1 MKQKVLMLAALFVA
15 GAAHGDFAHPIDETH
30 AWCDH
35 LSAHEYLEQTDE
47 LEAMTAD
54 ELEELMA
61 ADGVAVDEI
70 ADVPVKP
77 FPVDAP
83 EQEVVRDA
91 PEQEKVKDAPE
102 QTIVKDVA
110 KQEVIKDAPEQNA
123 VEDVAKQMAVK
134 DAPEQET
141 VEDVAKQ
148 EVIKD
153 APEQT
158 IVKDVAKQ
166 EVIKDAPEQ
175 ETVRD
180 VAKQEAVT
188 DAPEAELVRDAPE
201 QSGVEDAPVIA
212 APTEK
217 EMRENVAFLEEAE
230 KYFQDID
237 NRSWHVNGG
246 HIDAMKDW
254 LAIYKTFEAQSPAEV
269 EHIPLPQ
276 GVRMVSCFHLPQD
289 DCKTLRINLR
299 FYRNQGY
306 NAALFI
312 YDDIEHLDEAISL
325 IRSVKNEFGFQV
337 YAAYGP
343 AGEGSSAPPTFLPP
357 ERYAKFLRM
366 LAPEIDGFLLGWG
379 RTSVHLFTQDPAY
392 MHFVCSAL
400 RDANPRLPILGEM
413 YWGENYKVRK
423 VGAYYFGF
431 NTFKNASADVIQNRG
446 HLAID
451 KPSVVRKLRTATG
464 HDAVGV
470 VIGPS
475 TEWLAK
481 GARTWKNALAAKQRI
496 EKQFLAAGAAGT
508 ITCHA
513 DGLPV
518 SKRRCGVPVYE
529 DMSKT
534 LYTEMNAK

>member
-1 MKQKVLMLAALFVA
+1 MKQKVLMFAALFAA
-15 GAAHGDFAHPIDETH
+15 GVVYGDFAHPIDETH

-35 LSAHEYLEQTDE
+35 LSVHEYFEQADDLDE
-47 LEAMTAD
+47 VMTAD

-61 ADGVAVDEI
+61 TDGVAVDEI

-102 QTIVKDVA
+102 QNAVEDVA
-110 KQEVIKDAPEQNA
+110 KQEVIADAPEQNA
-123 VEDVAKQMAVK
+123 VEDVAKQEAVK
-134 DAPEQET
+134 DAPEQS
-141 VEDVAKQ
+141 
-148 EVIKD
+148 
-153 APEQT
+153 
-158 IVKDVAKQ
+158 IVKDVAKP
-166 EVIKDAPEQ
+166 EVIADAPEQ

-201 QSGVEDAPVIA
+201 QSEVEDAPVIA

-217 EMRENVAFLEEAE
+217 EMCENITFLGEAE
-230 KYFQDID
+230 KYFQDVD
-237 NRSWHVNGG
+237 NRSWQIHGG

-254 LAIYKTFEAQSPAEV
+254 LEIYKAFEAQPPAEV
-269 EHIPLPQ
+269 EHVPLPQ

-289 DCKTLRINLR
+289 DGKTLRINLR

-306 NAALFI
+306 NAVLFV

-325 IRSVKNEFGFQV
+325 IQSVKNEFGLRV

-357 ERYAKFLRM
+357 ERYAKFLRT

-379 RTSVHLFTQDPAY
+379 RTSVHLFTQDSAY

-400 RDANPRLPILGEM
+400 RNGNPRLPILGEM

-431 NTFKNASADVIQNRG
+431 NTFANASADVVQNRG

-451 KPSVVRKLRTATG
+451 KPSVVRKLREEAG
-464 HDAVGV
+464 HEAVGV
-470 VIGPS
+470 IIGPS

-481 GARTWKNALAAKQRI
+481 GARTWKKALAAKQRI
-496 EKQFLAAGAAGT
+496 EKQFLAAGAVGT

-518 SKRRCGVPVYE
+518 SKRKCGIPVYE

>member
-1 MKQKVLMLAALFVA
+1 MKPKVLMLAALFVA
-15 GAAHGDFAHPIDETH
+15 GAAHGDFAHSIDEMIG
-30 AWCDH
+30 WCDH

-110 KQEVIKDAPEQNA
+110 KQEVIADAPEQNA
-123 VEDVAKQMAVK
+123 
-134 DAPEQET
+134 

-166 EVIKDAPEQ
+166 EVITDAPEQ
-175 ETVRD
+175 ETVKD
-180 VAKQEAVT
+180 VAKQEVITDAPEQETVKDVAKQETVT

-201 QSGVEDAPVIA
+201 QSEVEDAPVIA

-237 NRSWHVNGG
+237 NRSWHVGGG

-289 DCKTLRINLR
+289 DGKTLRINLR

-312 YDDIEHLDEAISL
+312 YDDIEHLNEAIAL
-325 IRSVKNEFGFQV
+325 IRTVKSEFGFQV

-357 ERYAKFLRM
+357 ERYGKFLRT

-400 RDANPRLPILGEM
+400 RDGNPRLPILGEM

-423 VGAYYFGF
+423 VGAYYFGY
-431 NTFKNASADVIQNRG
+431 NTFGNASADIIQNRG

-451 KPSVVRKLRTATG
+451 KPSVVRKLKDATG
-464 HDAVGV
+464 HDAIGV
-470 VIGPS
+470 VIGSS

-481 GARTWKNALAAKQRI
+481 GKQSWKKALAAKQRI
-496 EKQFLAAGAAGT
+496 EQQFLAAGAAGT

-518 SKRRCGVPVYE
+518 SKRKCGIPVYE

-534 LYTEMNAK
+534 LYTEMDAK

>member
-1 MKQKVLMLAALFVA
+1 MLAALFAA
-15 GAAHGDFAHPIDETH
+15 GAAHGEPLHPLELEET
-30 AWCDH
+30 AGWRDC
-35 LSAHEYLEQTDE
+35 LSAHECLDLED
-47 LEAMTAD
+47 D
-54 ELEELMA
+54 LEELMA

-83 EQEVVRDA
+83 EQESVRDA
-91 PEQEKVKDAPE
+91 PEQGKVR
-102 QTIVKDVA
+102 
-110 KQEVIKDAPEQNA
+110 DAPEQNA
-123 VEDVAKQMAVK
+123 VRDVAKQEAVA
-134 DAPEQET
+134 DAPGQNAVRDVAKQEAVADAPGQNAVRDVAKQEA

-148 EVIKD
+148 EAVKD
-153 APEQT
+153 APG
-158 IVKDVAKQ
+158 
-166 EVIKDAPEQ
+166 Q

-188 DAPEAELVRDAPE
+188 DAPEAELIRDAPE
-201 QSGVEDAPVIA
+201 QGEVEDAPAIA

-217 EMRENVAFLEEAE
+217 EMRGNVSFLEEAE
-230 KYFQDID
+230 KYFRDVD
-237 NRSWHVNGG
+237 NRSWQIHGG

-254 LAIYKTFEAQSPAEV
+254 LEIYKAFEAQPPAEPV
-269 EHIPLPQ
+269 HVPLPQ

-289 DCKTLRINLR
+289 DGRTLRINLR

-306 NAALFI
+306 NAVLFV
-312 YDDIEHLDEAISL
+312 YDDIERPDDAIAL
-325 IRSVKNEFGFQV
+325 IRNVKNEFGFQV

-343 AGEGSSAPPTFLPP
+343 AGEGASAPPTFLPP
-357 ERYAKFLRM
+357 ERYGKFLRTI
-366 LAPEIDGFLLGWG
+366 APEIDGFLLGWG

-400 RDANPRLPILGEM
+400 RDGNPRLPILGEM

-431 NTFKNASADVIQNRG
+431 NTFKNASADVVQNRG

-451 KPSVVRKLRTATG
+451 KPSVVRKLREETG
-464 HDAVGV
+464 HEAVGV
-470 VIGPS
+470 VIGSS

-518 SKRRCGVPVYE
+518 SKRRCGIPVYE

>member
-1 MKQKVLMLAALFVA
+1 MKQKVLMLAALFAA
-15 GAAHGDFAHPIDETH
+15 GAAHGEPLHPLELEET
-30 AWCDH
+30 AGWRDC
-35 LSAHEYLEQTDE
+35 LSAHECLDLED
-47 LEAMTAD
+47 D
-54 ELEELMA
+54 LEELMA

-83 EQEVVRDA
+83 EQESVRDA
-91 PEQEKVKDAPE
+91 PEQGKVR
-102 QTIVKDVA
+102 
-110 KQEVIKDAPEQNA
+110 DAPEQNA
-123 VEDVAKQMAVK
+123 VR
-134 DAPEQET
+134 
-141 VEDVAKQ
+141 DVAKQ
-148 EVIKD
+148 EAVAD
-153 APEQT
+153 APGQN
-158 IVKDVAKQ
+158 A
-166 EVIKDAPEQ
+166 
-175 ETVRD
+175 VRD

-201 QSGVEDAPVIA
+201 QGEVEDAPAIA

-217 EMRENVAFLEEAE
+217 EMRGNVSFLEEAE
-230 KYFQDID
+230 KYFRDVD
-237 NRSWHVNGG
+237 NRSWQIHGG

-254 LAIYKTFEAQSPAEV
+254 LEIYKAFEAQPPAEPV
-269 EHIPLPQ
+269 HVPLPQ

-289 DCKTLRINLR
+289 DGRTLRINLR

-306 NAALFI
+306 NAVLFV
-312 YDDIEHLDEAISL
+312 YDDIERPDDAIAL

-343 AGEGSSAPPTFLPP
+343 AGEGASAPPTFLPP
-357 ERYAKFLRM
+357 ERYGKFLRTI
-366 LAPEIDGFLLGWG
+366 APEIDGFLLGWG

-400 RDANPRLPILGEM
+400 RDGNPRLPILGEM

-431 NTFKNASADVIQNRG
+431 NTFKNASADVVQNRG

-451 KPSVVRKLRTATG
+451 KPSVVRKLREETG
-464 HDAVGV
+464 HEAVGV

-518 SKRRCGVPVYE
+518 SKRRCGIPVYE

>member
-1 MKQKVLMLAALFVA
+1 MKPKVLMLAALFAA
-15 GAAHGDFAHPIDETH
+15 GAAHGDFAHPIDE
-30 AWCDH
+30 AIGWCDH
-35 LSAHEYLEQTDE
+35 LSVHEYLEQTDE
-47 LEAMTAD
+47 LEVMTAD

-91 PEQEKVKDAPE
+91 PEQGKV
-102 QTIVKDVA
+102 
-110 KQEVIKDAPEQNA
+110 KDAPEQNA
-123 VEDVAKQMAVK
+123 VEDVAKQEVIADAPEQETVKDVAKQEAVK
-134 DAPEQET
+134 DAPEQ
-141 VEDVAKQ
+141 
-148 EVIKD
+148 
-153 APEQT
+153 T
-158 IVKDVAKQ
+158 IIKDVAKQ
-166 EVIKDAPEQ
+166 EVIADAPEQ
-175 ETVRD
+175 ETVKD

-201 QSGVEDAPVIA
+201 QSEVEDAPVIA

-217 EMRENVAFLEEAE
+217 EMRENISFLEEA
-230 KYFQDID
+230 KKFFQDVD
-237 NRSWHVNGG
+237 NRSWQIHGG

-254 LAIYKTFEAQSPAEV
+254 LEIYKVFEAQNPAEV

-276 GVRMVSCFHLPQD
+276 GVRMVSCFHLPQQGD
-289 DCKTLRINLR
+289 DKTLRINLR

-306 NAALFI
+306 NAVLFI
-312 YDDIEHLDEAISL
+312 YDDIEHLDEAIAL
-325 IRSVKNEFGFQV
+325 IRDVKNEFGLQV

-343 AGEGSSAPPTFLPP
+343 GGEGSSAPPTFLPP
-357 ERYAKFLRM
+357 ERYGKFLRT
-366 LAPEIDGFLLGWG
+366 LAPEIDGFVLGWG

-392 MHFVCSAL
+392 MHFVCSSL
-400 RDANPRLPILGEM
+400 RDGNPRLPILGEM

-423 VGAYYFGF
+423 VGAYYFGY
-431 NTFKNASADVIQNRG
+431 NTFGNASADVIQNRG

-481 GARTWKNALAAKQRI
+481 GKQSWKKALVAKQRI
-496 EKQFLAAGAAGT
+496 EQQFLAAGAAGT

-518 SKRRCGVPVYE
+518 SKRKCGISVYE

>member
-1 MKQKVLMLAALFVA
+1 MKQKVLMLAALFAA
-15 GAAHGDFAHPIDETH
+15 GAAHGDFAHPIDE
-30 AWCDH
+30 WCDH
-35 LSAHEYLEQTDE
+35 LSMYEQVDDLDE
-47 LEAMTAD
+47 VWNAR
-54 ELEELMA
+54 ELAELMA
-61 ADGVAVDEI
+61 TDGVAVDEI

-83 EQEVVRDA
+83 EQEIVRDA
-91 PEQEKVKDAPE
+91 PEQGKVKDAPE
-102 QTIVKDVA
+102 QEAVKDVD
-110 KQEVIKDAPEQNA
+110 KQEIIADAPEQNA
-123 VEDVAKQMAVK
+123 VEDVAKQETVK
-134 DAPEQET
+134 DAPAQNA
-141 VEDVAKQ
+141 VE
-148 EVIKD
+148 
-153 APEQT
+153 
-158 IVKDVAKQ
+158 DVAKQ

-180 VAKQEAVT
+180 VAKQEAVKDVAKQEAVT

-201 QSGVEDAPVIA
+201 QSEVEDAPVIA

-217 EMRENVAFLEEAE
+217 EMRENISFLEEAK
-230 KYFQDID
+230 KYFQDVD

-254 LAIYKTFEAQSPAEV
+254 LAIYKTFEAQTPAEV
-269 EHIPLPQ
+269 EHVPLPQ

-289 DCKTLRINLR
+289 DGKTLRINLR

-306 NAALFI
+306 NAVLFV
-312 YDDIEHLDEAISL
+312 YDDIEHLDEAIAL
-325 IRSVKNEFGFQV
+325 IRSVKTEFGFQV

-357 ERYAKFLRM
+357 ERYGKFLRT
-366 LAPEIDGFLLGWG
+366 LAPEIDGFVLGWG

-400 RDANPRLPILGEM
+400 RAGNPRLPILGEM

-431 NTFKNASADVIQNRG
+431 NTFANASADVAQNRG

-481 GARTWKNALAAKQRI
+481 SKQTWKNALAAKQRI
-496 EKQFLAAGAAGT
+496 EQQFLAAGAAGT

-513 DGLPV
+513 DGFPV
-518 SKRRCGVPVYE
+518 SKRKCGIPVYE

>member
-1 MKQKVLMLAALFVA
+1 MLAALFAA
-15 GAAHGDFAHPIDETH
+15 GAAHGEPLHPLELKET
-30 AWCDH
+30 AGWRDC
-35 LSAHEYLEQTDE
+35 LSAHECLDLED
-47 LEAMTAD
+47 D
-54 ELEELMA
+54 LEELMA

-83 EQEVVRDA
+83 EQESVRDA
-91 PEQEKVKDAPE
+91 PEQGKVR
-102 QTIVKDVA
+102 
-110 KQEVIKDAPEQNA
+110 DAPEQNA
-123 VEDVAKQMAVK
+123 VRDVAKQEAVA
-134 DAPEQET
+134 DAPGQNAVRDVAKQEA

-148 EVIKD
+148 EAVKD
-153 APEQT
+153 APG
-158 IVKDVAKQ
+158 
-166 EVIKDAPEQ
+166 Q

-201 QSGVEDAPVIA
+201 QGEVEDAPAIA

-217 EMRENVAFLEEAE
+217 EMRWNVSFLEEAE
-230 KYFQDID
+230 KYFRDVD
-237 NRSWHVNGG
+237 NRSWQIHGG

-254 LAIYKTFEAQSPAEV
+254 LEIYKAFEAQPPAEPV
-269 EHIPLPQ
+269 HVPLPQ

-289 DCKTLRINLR
+289 DGRTLRINLR

-306 NAALFI
+306 NAVLFV
-312 YDDIEHLDEAISL
+312 YDDIERPDDAIAL

-343 AGEGSSAPPTFLPP
+343 AGEGASAPPTFLPP
-357 ERYAKFLRM
+357 ERYGKFLRTI
-366 LAPEIDGFLLGWG
+366 APEIDGFLLGWG

-400 RDANPRLPILGEM
+400 RDGNPRLPILGEM

-431 NTFKNASADVIQNRG
+431 NTFKNASADVVQNRG

-451 KPSVVRKLRTATG
+451 KPSVVRKLREETG
-464 HDAVGV
+464 HEAVGV

>member
-1 MKQKVLMLAALFVA
+1 MLAALFAA
-15 GAAHGDFAHPIDETH
+15 GAAHGEPLHPLELEET
-30 AWCDH
+30 AGWRDC
-35 LSAHEYLEQTDE
+35 LSAHECLDLED
-47 LEAMTAD
+47 D
-54 ELEELMA
+54 LEELMA

-83 EQEVVRDA
+83 EQESVRDA
-91 PEQEKVKDAPE
+91 PEQGKVR
-102 QTIVKDVA
+102 
-110 KQEVIKDAPEQNA
+110 DAPEQNA
-123 VEDVAKQMAVK
+123 VR
-134 DAPEQET
+134 
-141 VEDVAKQ
+141 DVAKQ
-148 EVIKD
+148 EAVAD
-153 APEQT
+153 APGQNAVRE
-158 IVKDVAKQ
+158 VAKQ
-166 EVIKDAPEQ
+166 EAVEDVARQELIADAPGQ

-201 QSGVEDAPVIA
+201 QGEVEDAPAIA

-217 EMRENVAFLEEAE
+217 EMRGNVSFLEEAE
-230 KYFQDID
+230 KYFRDVD
-237 NRSWHVNGG
+237 NRSWQIHGG

-254 LAIYKTFEAQSPAEV
+254 LEIYKAFEAQPPAEPV
-269 EHIPLPQ
+269 YVPLPQ

-289 DCKTLRINLR
+289 DDRTLRINLR

-306 NAALFI
+306 NAVLFV
-312 YDDIEHLDEAISL
+312 YDDIERPDDAIAL
-325 IRSVKNEFGFQV
+325 IRNVKNEFGFQV

-343 AGEGSSAPPTFLPP
+343 AGEGASAPPTFLPP
-357 ERYAKFLRM
+357 ERYGKFLRTI
-366 LAPEIDGFLLGWG
+366 APEIDGFLLGWG

-400 RDANPRLPILGEM
+400 RDGNPRLPILGEM

-431 NTFKNASADVIQNRG
+431 NTFKHASADVVQNRG

-451 KPSVVRKLRTATG
+451 KPSVVRKLRNATK
-464 HDAVGV
+464 HEAVGV

-481 GARTWKNALAAKQRI
+481 SKQTWKKALAAKQRI

-518 SKRRCGVPVYE
+518 SKRKCGIPVYE

>member
-1 MKQKVLMLAALFVA
+1 MKQKVLMLAALFAA

-35 LSAHEYLEQTDE
+35 LSAHECLEQTDE
-47 LEAMTAD
+47 LNVMTAD

-91 PEQEKVKDAPE
+91 PEQEKIKDAPE
-102 QTIVKDVA
+102 QETVKDVA
-110 KQEVIKDAPEQNA
+110 KQEVIKDAPEQNV
-123 VEDVAKQMAVK
+123 VE
-134 DAPEQET
+134 
-141 VEDVAKQ
+141 
-148 EVIKD
+148 
-153 APEQT
+153 
-158 IVKDVAKQ
+158 DVAKQ

-180 VAKQEAVT
+180 VAKQEVITDAPEQETVKDVAKQETVT

-201 QSGVEDAPVIA
+201 QSEVEDAPVIA

-217 EMRENVAFLEEAE
+217 EMRENVVFLKEAE
-230 KYFQDID
+230 KYFRDVD
-237 NRSWHVNGG
+237 NRSWQIHGG

-254 LAIYKTFEAQSPAEV
+254 LEIYKTFEAQNPAEV

-289 DCKTLRINLR
+289 SSKTLRINLR
-299 FYRNQGY
+299 FYREQGY

-312 YDDIEHLDEAISL
+312 YDDIEHLDEAIAL
-325 IRSVKNEFGFQV
+325 IRTVKTEFGFQV

-357 ERYAKFLRM
+357 ERYAKFLRTI
-366 LAPEIDGFLLGWG
+366 APEIDGFLLGWG

-400 RDANPRLPILGEM
+400 RNGNPRLPILGEM

-431 NTFKNASADVIQNRG
+431 NTFQNASADIIQNRG

-451 KPSVVRKLRTATG
+451 KPSVVCKLRNATK
-464 HDAVGV
+464 HEAVGV

-481 GARTWKNALAAKQRI
+481 GKQTWKKALAAKQRI

-518 SKRRCGVPVYE
+518 SKRKCGIPVYE

>member
-1 MKQKVLMLAALFVA
+1 MKQKVLMLAALFAA
-15 GAAHGDFAHPIDETH
+15 GAAHGDFAHPIDE
-30 AWCDH
+30 AIGWCDH
-35 LSAHEYLEQTDE
+35 LSVHEYLEQTDE
-47 LEAMTAD
+47 LDVMTAD

-91 PEQEKVKDAPE
+91 PEQEK
-102 QTIVKDVA
+102 
-110 KQEVIKDAPEQNA
+110 
-123 VEDVAKQMAVK
+123 
-134 DAPEQET
+134 
-141 VEDVAKQ
+141 
-148 EVIKD
+148 
-153 APEQT
+153 
-158 IVKDVAKQ
+158 
-166 EVIKDAPEQ
+166 IKDAPEQ
-175 ETVRD
+175 ETVKD
-180 VAKQEAVT
+180 VAKQETVT

-201 QSGVEDAPVIA
+201 QSEVEDAPVIA

-217 EMRENVAFLEEAE
+217 EMRENVVFLKEAE
-230 KYFQDID
+230 KYFRDVD
-237 NRSWHVNGG
+237 NRSWQIHGG

-254 LAIYKTFEAQSPAEV
+254 LEIYKTFEAQNPAEV

-289 DCKTLRINLR
+289 SSKTLRINLR
-299 FYRNQGY
+299 FYREQGY

-312 YDDIEHLDEAISL
+312 YDDIEHLDEAIAL
-325 IRSVKNEFGFQV
+325 IRTVKTEFGFQV

-400 RDANPRLPILGEM
+400 RDGNPRLPILGEM

-431 NTFKNASADVIQNRG
+431 NTFQNASADIIQNRG

-451 KPSVVRKLRTATG
+451 KPSVVCKLRNATK
-464 HDAVGV
+464 HEAVGV

-481 GARTWKNALAAKQRI
+481 GKQAWKKALAAKQRI

-518 SKRRCGVPVYE
+518 SKRKCGIPVYE

-534 LYTEMNAK
+534 LYTEMDAK